1 MGIFSFVAGTPITIW
16 RLGTL
21 PLLNGEKIVLRILP
35 ELQRRSS
42 LAALGFTEENQSA
55 LLTLL
60 EKARGM
66 VVITG
71 PTNSGKTTTLYACL
85 KQLAAQGQLVYTIED
100 PIEAVLPEVQQ
111 MQVNA
116 LSGFS
121 FAAGLR
127 GMLAQRS
134 GRDRGGRIARC

>member
-1 MGIFSFVAGTPITIW
+1 MADGIVNKLKLLAEVDVAEHRLPQDGHILLRCRDADYNL

-85 KQLAAQGQLVYTIED
+85 KQLAAQGFFFC
-100 PIEAVLPEVQQ
+100 
-111 MQVNA
+111 
-116 LSGFS
+116 SR
-121 FAAGLR
+121 AAR
-127 GMLAQRS
+127 YAAQRS